1 MQSHCEGGFFHE
13 GHYLYAAVRV
23 AVLLICAAELP
34 PTALPARQS
43 AWWSLICPGML
54 GKPDGTER
62 VTFVWPAL
70 TWLRGIFLVNS

>member
-1 MQSHCEGGFFHE
+1 MKGVICMLLS
-13 GHYLYAAVRV
+13 
-23 AVLLICAAELP
+23 VL

>member
-1 MQSHCEGGFFHE
+1 MKGVICMLLSALLFC
-13 GHYLYAAVRV
+13 
-23 AVLLICAAELP
+23 LLICAAELP
-34 PTALPARQS
+34 PTALPARQ
-43 AWWSLICPGML
+43 SLICPGML

>member
-1 MQSHCEGGFFHE
+1 MKGVICMLLSVLLFC
-13 GHYLYAAVRV
+13 
-23 AVLLICAAELP
+23 LLICAAELP
-34 PTALPARQS
+34 PAALPARQC

-70 TWLRGIFLVNS
+70 TWLRGIFLVNT

>member
-1 MQSHCEGGFFHE
+1 MKGIICMLLSVLLFC
-13 GHYLYAAVRV
+13 
-23 AVLLICAAELP
+23 LLICAAELP
-34 PTALPARQS
+34 PARQS